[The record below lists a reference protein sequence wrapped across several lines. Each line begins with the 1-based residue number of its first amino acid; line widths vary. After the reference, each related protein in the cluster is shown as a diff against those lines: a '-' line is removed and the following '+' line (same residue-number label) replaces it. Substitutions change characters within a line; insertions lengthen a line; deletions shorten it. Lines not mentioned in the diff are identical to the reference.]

1 MTPATL
7 SFEPLRHRLTDGTY
21 SDAQQ
26 AWLWHEALS
35 LVEAAG
41 GPGSGAPGQTPGRS
55 LLAWLRANARQ
66 LAATE
71 EAMRRLI
78 YRKRN
83 AWLAGGKTPQALMD
97 RRTEANAQRRTE
109 ISQEDRNQIVAS
121 AVLNHGGRLATA
133 FWELMQQGQLS
144 QNLRSRFIANPA
156 DKGDLPRSVARE
168 LRPEVDML
176 RNIHLGPRTHRLN
189 GAYIDRDWSTVAAG
203 DWLCSDDVT
212 CPVPYG
218 LPDGSLTQGQLL
230 LTIDVRS
237 RRIQDFALLD
247 SPNYNAFAIFSSY
260 VRIFDRYGLP
270 RKGMLWE
277 MGIWKRSRLLKGG
290 DSCPHSTAEVEL
302 GFQSLGLRFIHSVLP
317 RSKPVENVIGLLQNL
332 MEGEP
337 GYSGRCQMLEKHE
350 RWQAARRDVESRR
363 KTPAE
368 AGFYSAAE
376 WFQRL
381 HELAEQY
388 NRTPQQGILAG
399 ATPNEAWESYQRAD
413 DPPVAL
419 TGSIRYLLATHK
431 LPVKV
436 QNNGI
441 VFQFGKQRFVYRNE
455 ATGRLIGRRLL
466 AWFDPDNADSLCVTD
481 ERRKNLI
488 CVPRARAI
496 PAMEATPEEM
506 SAAQASVSAHNAYAK
521 VRYSEIKT
529 AFIPRPRVTLP
540 DPASDSLGRDM
551 AAAKTAARQEQ
562 KTVATARRIATRAG
576 LPAGLVQLAHDP
588 ERTKRVINYFM
599 QDSP

>member
-7 SFEPLRHRLTDGTY
+7 SFESLNHRLTGAAY

-41 GPGSGAPGQTPGRS
+41 GLGRGAPGSTPGRA
-55 LLAWLRANARQ
+55 LLDWLWANARQ
-66 LAATE
+66 LATSEGALLR
-71 EAMRRLI
+71 ML
-78 YRKRN
+78 YRKRD
-83 AWLAGGKTPQALMD
+83 AWLAGGQTPQALMD
-97 RRTEANAQRRTE
+97 RRPEAAVKRRTE
-109 ISQEDRNQIVAS
+109 INQEDRNRIVA
-121 AVLNHGGRLATA
+121 ATVLNHGGRLAPA
-133 FWELMQQGQLS
+133 FWELIQQGQLS
-144 QNLRSRFIANPA
+144 PDLRRRFIANPA

-168 LRPEVDML
+168 LRAEVDML

-189 GAYIDRDWSTVAAG
+189 GAYIERDWNTVAAG

-247 SPNYNAFAIFSSY
+247 SPSYNAFAIFSSY

-277 MGIWKRSRLLKGG
+277 MGIWKSSRLLKGG
-290 DSCPHSTAEVEL
+290 NSYPHSEAEVEL
-302 GFQSLGLRFIHSVLP
+302 GFQALGLRFVHSLLP
-317 RSKPVENVIGLLQNL
+317 RSKPIENVIGLLQNL

-337 GYSGRCQMLEKHE
+337 GYLGRCQMQEKHE
-350 RWQAARRDVESRR
+350 RWQAAKRDVDSRR

-381 HELAEQY
+381 QELVDQY
-388 NRTPQQGILAG
+388 NRTSQQGILTG
-399 ATPNEAWESYQRAD
+399 ATPDEAWEAHQRAD

-436 QNNGI
+436 QSNGI
-441 VFQFGKQRFVYRNE
+441 VFQFGNQRFVYRNE
-455 ATGRLIGRRLL
+455 ATGRLIGRRML
-466 AWFDPDNADSLCVTD
+466 AWFDPDNADFLCVTD
-481 ERRKNLI
+481 ERRENLL

-496 PAMEATPEEM
+496 PAMEATPEEL

-521 VRYSEIKT
+521 VRYSQIKT
-529 AFIPRPRVTLP
+529 AFIPRPRVTVP
-540 DPASDSLGRDM
+540 DPATDSLGRDM
-551 AAAKTAARQEQ
+551 EAAQAAARREQ
-562 KTVATARRIATRAG
+562 KTEATARRIATRAG
-576 LPAGLVQLAHDP
+576 LPSGVVQLARNPDHMQ
-588 ERTKRVINYFM
+588 RVANYFLEE
-599 QDSP
+599 SP